1 MTQNYVHIF
10 YVTLLDL
17 PPLFKTFDYILCE
30 PMTVS
35 SRQEGDVILRRLN
48 GDCWR
53 RGAGTGLSGAAVPQ
67 HTRYQETSPTKPNQT
82 WELVKPNP
90 TKGWTTSATGTVLPH
105 NTAFSTNSK
114 TLSKLSCHF
123 RRLALKYSAQVAQ
136 ERKST
141 EAIVS
146 ASNV

>member
-17 PPLFKTFDYILCE
+17 PPLFKTFDYILFE

-48 GDCWR
+48 GDRWR

-67 HTRYQETSPTKPNQT
+67 HTRYQETKTKPNLRAGETKPNQGLDNQCN
-82 WELVKPNP
+82 W
-90 TKGWTTSATGTVLPH
+90 
-105 NTAFSTNSK
+105 NS
-114 TLSKLSCHF
+114 
-123 RRLALKYSAQVAQ
+123 LAAQH
-136 ERKST
+136 S
-141 EAIVS
+141 ILD
-146 ASNV
+146 

>member
-67 HTRYQETSPTKPNQT
+67 HTRYQETNQTKPNLRAGETKPNQGLDNQCN
-82 WELVKPNP
+82 W
-90 TKGWTTSATGTVLPH
+90 
-105 NTAFSTNSK
+105 NS
-114 TLSKLSCHF
+114 
-123 RRLALKYSAQVAQ
+123 LAAQH
-136 ERKST
+136 S
-141 EAIVS
+141 ILD
-146 ASNV
+146 